1 MTVRFLKNHEFTL
14 LFCFFYFLLG
24 VGVTLWYPLF
34 VMCVIGAFLFY
45 AELRSHTGLTAES
58 RWLLKIGACFLVP
71 ALISL
76 PTSLDQLRT
85 LKYILTYPLFML
97 AGYYLYRRVS
107 AGVAIKP
114 VIYFMILTILL
125 WGAFSVWQFL
135 DPNSP
140 FSTRQGHYQG
150 IHSRSNEWVDGD
162 LMLGTILASSVLF
175 ICAYLWVNGR
185 KFASVIFFGLVVI
198 LILLAGVRSAWVSTL
213 FVFLVIFAIGIYV
226 SSGSVKSKILST
238 CLATCVSV
246 GVVWATFSV
255 SPYLQSRW
263 NQTTAAFSDISAHNL
278 DSALSG
284 RWVIWQDAVA
294 VGLKR
299 PLTGSGANTFRFAP
313 PALLDQPKSETQ
325 FFNKVDNSDPNF
337 RQTGAFH
344 AHQALLDVFSGTGF
358 PGLIGMI
365 LACTMIA
372 GLTLRVWRTGDLTAI
387 ASIIGWWAAFL
398 PFNTHY
404 NFYGG
409 WSTAWFWVWL
419 GLAVG
424 FFMRQKQQKANQ

>member
-1 MTVRFLKNHEFTL
+1 M
-14 LFCFFYFLLG
+14 
-24 VGVTLWYPLF
+24 TLWYPLF
-34 VMCVIGAFLFY
+34 VMCMIGSFLFY
-45 AELRSHTGLTAES
+45 TELRSHSGLTAES

-97 AGYYLYRRVS
+97 AGYYLFRRVS

-125 WGAFSVWQFL
+125 WGGFSLWQFF

-140 FSTRQGHYQG
+140 FSTRRGHYQG

-175 ICAYLWVNGR
+175 ISAHIWRYGR
-185 KFASVIFFGLVVI
+185 KHASIIFFGLVVA

-213 FVFLVIFAIGIYV
+213 FVFLIIFAIVIHD
-226 SSGSVKSKILST
+226 SSSSLKSKILFTS
-238 CLATCVSV
+238 LAICVLV
-246 GVVWATFSV
+246 GTVWTTLSV

-263 NQTTAAFSDISAHNL
+263 NQTAVAFSDFSADNL
-278 DSALSG
+278 NRALSG
-284 RWVIWQDAVA
+284 RWVIWMDAVA
-294 VGLKR
+294 IGLKR
-299 PLTGSGANTFRFAP
+299 PVTGSGADTFRFAP
-313 PALLDQPKSETQ
+313 PALLSESKSEAQ
-325 FFNKVDNSDPNF
+325 FFNESDEHDPNF
-337 RQTGAFH
+337 RRMGALH
-344 AHQALLDVFSGTGF
+344 AHQAVLDVFSATGF
-358 PGLIGMI
+358 TGLVGII
-365 LACTMIA
+365 LAYTMIA
-372 GLTLRVWRTGDLTAI
+372 GLTLHIWRTGDPATI
-387 ASIIGWWAAFL
+387 ATIVGWWAAFL

-419 GLAVG
+419 GLAAG
-424 FFMRQKQQKANQ
+424 FFIRQKQQ